1 MLRFYSRGAF
11 GSSNGVMR
19 RPMLYRSYT
28 GPVAGA
34 QGAFGPSYAA
44 LLAIVSG
51 VLGYGFARA
60 KISSDGKQEHTK
72 AVAYG
77 SAGEIAFAER
87 ELRATLTSEGAV
99 STDKEELSM
108 YGSSDNS

>member
-1 MLRFYSRGAF
+1 MLSRGAF
-11 GSSNGVMR
+11 GPSNAVM

-28 GPVAGA
+28 GPVSGA

-60 KISSDGKQEHTK
+60 TVSADSKQEHTK

-87 ELRATLTSEGAV
+87 ELRAKLTAEGAV